1 MFFNFS
7 DGSECAADLE
17 VFAYHSHT
25 SICPFT
31 VVTVRLNAIGYLK
44 CFTWTLMLNMK
55 KRVRA
60 THGTSTFLSSALI
73 FSRDADFI

>member
-1 MFFNFS
+1 MVFDFS
-7 DGSECAADLE
+7 DGSERAADLE
-17 VFAYHSHT
+17 VFAYHSHP
-25 SICPFT
+25 SICPFI

-60 THGTSTFLSSALI
+60 THGASTFLT
-73 FSRDADFI
+73 